1 MYYELYKSAREQV
14 AEVFGL
20 TVDPANGQV
29 SGALTGGLQNIQWLG
44 GQYESGIGATPC
56 LLVEF
61 LPLVVNRQGKQSE
74 AAEIGLRLHVVSDV
88 AVDAVGN
95 VADAPVAAHEALA
108 HRVLNALEDVPLTFQ
123 HAQTRPLR
131 LSGWTHHHRH
141 NGYMVT
147 LIDLKT
153 KG

>member
-1 MYYELYKSAREQV
+1 MYYELYTSVRRQV
-14 AEVFGL
+14 AEGFGL
-20 TVDPANGQV
+20 TVDPENGQV
-29 SGALTGGLQNIQWLG
+29 SGALAGGLQDVKWLG

-61 LPLVVNRQGKQSE
+61 LPLVVNRQSKQSDV
-74 AAEIGLRLHVVSDV
+74 AEIGLRLHVVSDV
-88 AVDAVGN
+88 AVDEAGN
-95 VADAPVAAHEALA
+95 VADAAVAAHEALA
-108 HRVLNALEDVPLTFQ
+108 HRVLDVLEDVSLLFQ
-123 HAQTRPLR
+123 NAETRPLR